1 MYFASADSILRAS
14 AGNLSRLVLAGWC
27 VFYFLCLDQYLFE
40 TGVLPFHHAML
51 VAPFAASVVALAPQR
66 RLIDG
71 EVALYVWCLVFTAW
85 TLLGLSAGPLGEG
98 AIWEVGA
105 RVSFVVFLSLS
116 FFMFHGSTTVTRD
129 FALIA
134 SSACLVVVPMLIVD
148 LFMPHYFSSLNV
160 GRPAGVYIN
169 PNRAAFAL
177 VLGHLIAQT
186 TLRGRLRTLQLVLT
200 WIGVLLTASRAG
212 ILLMAL
218 ASLAFAFDRRQS
230 LDVFVLRLLAVCA
243 AAVALASFVGWAARS
258 GTLDTLGV
266 LSTQM
271 ESRLETML
279 AFDLRDFSTL
289 ERESASLEALRV
301 LSDNPFLGAGPGI
314 TRVWDEV
321 PTHNMYL
328 YLGAESGLLGLL
340 LFPALLMASGWS
352 AIRRG
357 GLPLPHVLLVMAF
370 LVWAFFSNSIFG
382 EKCFVIVI
390 AWMAA
395 RCSVSSSPHTPDLQ
409 PSEAGRVC

>member
-1 MYFASADSILRAS
+1 M
-14 AGNLSRLVLAGWC
+14 LAGWC

-51 VAPFAASVVALAPQR
+51 VAPFAVSIFALAPQR

-71 EVALYVWCLVFTAW
+71 QVALYVWCLVFTAW
-85 TLLGLSAGPLGEG
+85 TLLGLSAGPLNEG

-116 FFMFHGSTTVTRD
+116 FFMFHGSATVTRD

-134 SSACLVVVPMLIVD
+134 SAACFVVVPMLVVD
-148 LFMPHYFSSLNV
+148 LFAPQAFSSLNV

-177 VLGHLIAQT
+177 VLGHLIAQVT
-186 TLRGRLRTLQLVLT
+186 FRGRLRTTRLVVT

-230 LDVFVLRLLAVCA
+230 LDVFFLRLLGVCA
-243 AAVALASFVGWAARS
+243 AAVAVASAVGWAAMS
-258 GTLDTLGV
+258 GTLDTPGV

-271 ESRLETML
+271 ESRIESLL
-279 AFDLRDFSTL
+279 AFDLRDYSTL
-289 ERESASLEALRV
+289 ERESASLAALSV

-328 YLGAESGLLGLL
+328 YLGAESGLFGML

-357 GLPLPHVLLVMAF
+357 RLPLQHVLLVVAF

-395 RCSVSSSPHTPDLQ
+395 RCSASSGAHTPELR
-409 PSEAGRVC
+409 PSEARRVS